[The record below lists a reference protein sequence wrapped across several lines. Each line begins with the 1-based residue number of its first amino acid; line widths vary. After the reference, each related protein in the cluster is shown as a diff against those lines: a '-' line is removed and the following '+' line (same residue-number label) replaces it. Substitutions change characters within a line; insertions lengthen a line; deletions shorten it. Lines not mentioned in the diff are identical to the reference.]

1 MESRTRND
9 VINAIKEVRELFN
22 ELRSNLSREEINR
35 IRKELYKKEAVY
47 NFLKEKDGLT
57 DKEKIVLKNIGKYL
71 KKLNNDLKKLQ
82 KYQDNITYGLDYLF
96 NELNEEDYYEPKE
109 IKSAFDGSYML
120 YESRG
125 DKDAKLA
132 LYEYFDKIIPYLK
145 DTINDYKSKGEWKIQ
160 ITMRI
165 IFVSFID
172 NNETQ
177 AMHTKSDNIEIMNGV
192 DTSDIINELIDS
204 FMKRCQEGLETKM
217 KRSKDSNCFQYTII
231 EFPAD
236 SIDWRKCER
245 NNKTIVLIFYMY
257 PIILNK

>member
-1 MESRTRND
+1 MESATINND
-9 VINAIKEVRELFN
+9 INAIKEVRELFN
-22 ELRSNLSREEINR
+22 ERRSNVSREETKR
-35 IRKELYKKEAVY
+35 IRNELYKKETIY

-57 DKEKIVLKNIGKYL
+57 DNEKIVLKNIGKYL
-71 KKLNNDLKKLQ
+71 KKLNNDFKKLQ

-96 NELNEEDYYEPKE
+96 NELSEEDYEPKE

-125 DKDAKLA
+125 DKDVKLV
-132 LYEYFDKIIPYLK
+132 LYKYFEKIIPYVK
-145 DTINDYKSKGEWKIQ
+145 DMINNYKSKCEWKIQ

-177 AMHTKSDNIEIMNGV
+177 AMHTKSYNIEIMNAV

-204 FMKRCQEGLETKM
+204 FIKRYQEGLETKM
-217 KRSKDSNCFQYTII
+217 KGSSYIFEHVDLLEYHLHK
-231 EFPAD
+231 
-236 SIDWRKCER
+236 
-245 NNKTIVLIFYMY
+245 IV
-257 PIILNK
+257 